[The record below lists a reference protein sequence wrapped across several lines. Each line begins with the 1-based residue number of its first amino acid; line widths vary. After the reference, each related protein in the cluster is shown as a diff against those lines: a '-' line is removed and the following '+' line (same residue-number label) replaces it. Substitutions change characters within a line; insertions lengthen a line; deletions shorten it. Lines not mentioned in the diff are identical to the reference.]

1 MALLFL
7 DGQLGP
13 ASFTLRR
20 AAALTVLAVVGA
32 VRIRGLPQWLVAAA
46 AVAALALLPRAPSA
60 PLALVALVIA
70 LAAITPAAGWRPGA
84 VPIANGL
91 VAACLSYVLLR
102 FATDLVPQAGAMPA
116 AAGRL
121 GSLYIDGAGRV
132 DAKLSFTALG
142 GPAVSLATLYLLWS
156 WRRAGGPRRLA
167 AAVAIPIGWF
177 ALLPVEASDLGAGPL
192 AAFWR
197 GAWYGM
203 AWLGIATFVAVAA
216 ASSAQ
221 RASQRNGTSNAAGRA
236 PLVAA
241 FAAAAFAGVCL
252 VGTGC
257 IEPRAARTIRVHN
270 RGGLDWERPA
280 FGRFGAFSGGM
291 FGTWPVYCRAEGYD
305 FGVIDESTVE
315 AVDLRGVQTLVLIN
329 SPKIWDQRQRRTIY
343 DFVARG
349 GSLLVLGDHTDVFGL
364 MRGFNSLLSPLGI
377 RFRFDSAY
385 KARETWR
392 GCQAAAP
399 DAVCWGWDD
408 ENPGVAVGAS
418 LESSGSARPLLVGR
432 YAFSDSGVR
441 ENAVGSFLGNY
452 HYDRGERLGDLVL
465 AATATYGRGRVVVW
479 GDTSAFQGVS
489 TDYPRAVGPML
500 AWLSRPAAWTE
511 RPLVRLAAAI
521 ALVSAILWLWQAGA
535 TVAQTTSI
543 AVGLLVGLTVPWVL
557 SAPRLAAQF
566 HIAGDTILIDK
577 SHFPA
582 SGHYDARVN
591 PVGPLYTN
599 LLRSGFRVAELE
611 DWDSAAVAKARGIAF
626 VAPQRSFAAGEVAD
640 LLNAEARGAV
650 VILTVGQPDSAGSRR
665 LLDAHG
671 LALLPRPMGTVS
683 PVSPTASRRERESQP
698 RFLDAWP
705 IVAADGRDLADIP
718 GVEIIYRH
726 GDDVIALFH
735 RVGRGGLLLISDTR
749 FFSDMNVEG
758 VSGYWLGNL
767 ALIQDLFQRYLGAN
781 PDAVRPLFRSP
792 EKPQ

>member
-132 DAKLSFTALG
+132 NAKLSFTALG

-257 IEPRAARTIRVHN
+257 IEPRAARHHPRPQPRRTGLGAAGLWPLRCLQRRHVRHLARVLPC
-270 RGGLDWERPA
+270 RGVRFRRDRRKHGRGSRPTRRSNPCA
-280 FGRFGAFSGGM
+280 HQF
-291 FGTWPVYCRAEGYD
+291 AENLGPTPAAD
-305 FGVIDESTVE
+305 
-315 AVDLRGVQTLVLIN
+315 DLRLRGAG
-329 SPKIWDQRQRRTIY
+329 RQPAGTGRSYRR
-343 DFVARG
+343 
-349 GSLLVLGDHTDVFGL
+349 L
-364 MRGFNSLLSPLGI
+364 
-377 RFRFDSAY
+377 
-385 KARETWR
+385 
-392 GCQAAAP
+392 
-399 DAVCWGWDD
+399 
-408 ENPGVAVGAS
+408 
-418 LESSGSARPLLVGR
+418 RP
-432 YAFSDSGVR
+432 
-441 ENAVGSFLGNY
+441 
-452 HYDRGERLGDLVL
+452 
-465 AATATYGRGRVVVW
+465 
-479 GDTSAFQGVS
+479 
-489 TDYPRAVGPML
+489 
-500 AWLSRPAAWTE
+500 
-511 RPLVRLAAAI
+511 
-521 ALVSAILWLWQAGA
+521 
-535 TVAQTTSI
+535 
-543 AVGLLVGLTVPWVL
+543 
-557 SAPRLAAQF
+557 
-566 HIAGDTILIDK
+566 
-577 SHFPA
+577 
-582 SGHYDARVN
+582 DARVQQPLEPTGHPF
-591 PVGPLYTN
+591 PVRLGL
-599 LLRSGFRVAELE
+599 
-611 DWDSAAVAKARGIAF
+611 
-626 VAPQRSFAAGEVAD
+626 Q
-640 LLNAEARGAV
+640 
-650 VILTVGQPDSAGSRR
+650 GS
-665 LLDAHG
+665 
-671 LALLPRPMGTVS
+671 
-683 PVSPTASRRERESQP
+683 
-698 RFLDAWP
+698 
-705 IVAADGRDLADIP
+705 RDLARLP
-718 GVEIIYRH
+718 GCRARRSVLGLGRREPRRRGWCIARVIRIGSAAPGRPLWVFRSRRSRKCHRQLSGQLSLRPRRAIGRYRPGGH
-726 GDDVIALFH
+726 GNL
-735 RVGRGGLLLISDTR
+735 RPRPGRGLGR
-749 FFSDMNVEG
+749 HVG
-758 VSGYWLGNL
+758 VSGGEHVLSSRGRADARLAIASSRVDGTTGCAPCRRDRTARGHCL
-767 ALIQDLFQRYLGAN
+767 ALAHGG
-781 PDAVRPLFRSP
+781 DARAIHVDR
-792 EKPQ
+792 